1 MKITRVSR
9 NGNDVTGLPWMW
21 SVTDTE
27 VCATNYP
34 HPSITSGQHTNGP
47 ASIWTRP
54 IGGEWER
61 SAERSM
67 HKVREMIVDAGKEA
81 TR

>member
-1 MKITRVSR
+1 MRIIRFSR
-9 NGNDVTGLPWMW
+9 NGNDVTDTPELW

-47 ASIWTRP
+47 AAIWTRT
-54 IGGEWER
+54 IDGEWER

-67 HKVREMIVDAGKEA
+67 HRVLAMIAEAGKEPA
-81 TR
+81 Q